1 MPHAGLMNEGA
12 LGPEAGLLQRARL
25 HIRGGKRR
33 LNQAKVAAGL
43 VTLYDA
49 LIAAMEWYFES
60 PQRRNR
66 LLIGNDDNL
75 RDDKVLYEILVR
87 SGVLDGKFDY
97 LAFDSLIEH
106 IIHEEALG
114 HEYESLVRGIESV
127 MVQLGVMPFNEEEL
141 PAEDP
146 STF

>member
-33 LNQAKVAAGL
+33 LRQGKVAAAL

-49 LIAAMEWYFES
+49 VIAAMEWYCAS
-60 PQRRNR
+60 PERKNR
-66 LLIGNDDNL
+66 LVIRDDDNL
-75 RDDKVLYEILVR
+75 RDDKVLFKILVR
-87 SGVLDGKFDY
+87 SVVLDGKFDY
-97 LAFDSLIEH
+97 VAFDTLIED
-106 IIHEEALG
+106 IIHGKAMEYD
-114 HEYESLVRGIESV
+114 YESLAKGIESV
-127 MVQLGVMPFNEEEL
+127 MVQLGVMPFKEEEL